1 MGDTPNLYINNAYT
15 TNYRFW
21 TILFSHLPRYEAGAP
36 HRNIAVDHV
45 AIAIILDE
53 GEVTRGA
60 RIDLRIHQGR
70 FTKKWDQ
77 TKDPGSCNQEWEK
90 KQTLPVFLSIL
101 EDGKM
106 RMCSTIKDGSSFNI
120 SEVFGSESNAVWS
133 FDVSKVWIYYLRTPT
148 PVTENDPMV
157 IWVYAFQ
164 GRDTICKVCLLN
176 HHRCGWYIQLKWLKY
191 DFTVIFTT
199 NLKAFSNL
207 QHSLQPP
214 ITHGSCVAPVPLGPR
229 QVSWG
234 WILTLLQAQ
243 APKPGWYRRT
253 PRIPDMQYIVDMST
267 SYRAFFLSQRLW
279 HMLSEFV

>member
-1 MGDTPNLYINNAYT
+1 MK
-15 TNYRFW
+15 
-21 TILFSHLPRYEAGAP
+21 PRYKAGFA
-36 HRNIAVDHV
+36 HRNIAVDVDHI

-77 TKDPGSCNQEWEK
+77 TKDPGSSIQEWEK
-90 KQTLPVFLSIL
+90 KTHVACFLSIL

-133 FDVSKVWIYYLRTPT
+133 FDVSKVWIYYLRIFKDSDSSHGKWS
-148 PVTENDPMV
+148 NGHLGLCLK
-157 IWVYAFQ
+157 

-229 QVSWG
+229 QVS
-234 WILTLLQAQ
+234 
-243 APKPGWYRRT
+243 
-253 PRIPDMQYIVDMST
+253 
-267 SYRAFFLSQRLW
+267 
-279 HMLSEFV
+279 